1 MSTDEYGDR
10 KWLFSADAQDDRG
23 RLAASRFLNV
33 DTLEKIARANEFI
46 QGKYYDNKY
55 VNGVTIRD
63 NDVHPEFLQFIR
75 DAAEYVKKVDVTTYT
90 LNDKDQR
97 EFYDNVFAKWDR
109 FSNDTRAFYDK
120 YVELLQMNK
129 TTNKWESIPSSQRS
143 AAYSA
148 AGNNPS
154 DYRVNFK
161 KFTQGQRAAFVGPYY
176 TGSLLLA
183 GDLPPATGSFHEGS
197 AILDANMFRN
207 LFEKTYNPNWS
218 ATIFS
223 SLAGVAGKLY
233 SVFTTLPPTP
243 PGEKRFH
250 VKLGEL
256 VRETLFRSSQA
267 AVEDAEEVAERAT
280 VTLDCVE
287 CGLITRK
294 NGKMYVNVNGKE
306 EPVDVT
312 DEWTKKAFEDSN
324 KCYGTYV
331 RAANSTECEKFLFE
345 SLLSDNS
352 TDLDNWLSKN
362 QNKDFFKVARE
373 DIKNLHPVLAVRI
386 LQQFGFRKYQT
397 TDENGMT
404 IWKIESVNHW
414 LKNYMKQRF
423 NNDAKLTNLI
433 KENETWHIIT
443 YLDLVSQYVNCNP
456 AILNKNYTKDPHQA
470 LSQLEKTDLGRKL
483 DLEYEQPRRHTSVDM
498 GRLRG
503 HLFVSKAYRNP
514 FFVNTG
520 GVVATPWGRQYTP
533 GLSMLRGGAMSGGGK
548 ECEYVRERIN
558 RSGTVASY
566 DMIAK
571 FIHSF
576 ETQLARKNKT
586 LSADTSRKIKENL
599 NKYKQTETELLRT
612 LCYLEE
618 YNTLMDEFRNYNS
631 EILTEANMQKIV
643 NRFDVL
649 SDKHGSVENQLV
661 NIISKISD
669 LLEDEDKNADGY
681 KQVTTRD
688 V

>member
-1 MSTDEYGDR
+1 M
-10 KWLFSADAQDDRG
+10 
-23 RLAASRFLNV
+23 
-33 DTLEKIARANEFI
+33 
-46 QGKYYDNKY
+46 
-55 VNGVTIRD
+55 
-63 NDVHPEFLQFIR
+63 
-75 DAAEYVKKVDVTTYT
+75 
-90 LNDKDQR
+90 
-97 EFYDNVFAKWDR
+97 EFYNNVFAKWDR

-120 YVELLQMNK
+120 YVELLQKN
-129 TTNKWESIPSSQRS
+129 TAGVWEIIPSSQRS
-143 AAYSA
+143 TAYSA
-148 AGNNPS
+148 AGNSPS
-154 DYRVNFK
+154 EYRVNFK
-161 KFTQGQRAAFVGPYY
+161 KVNATSPSWVGKT
-176 TGSLLLA
+176 TGGNTLLA
-183 GDLPPATGSFHEGS
+183 IDLPPATSSFHNGS
-197 AILDANMFRN
+197 QIEDDDLFRN
-207 LFEKTYNPNWS
+207 LFSVTYNPNWAPANNNWS
-218 ATIFS
+218 MLNVLTGAFE
-223 SLAGVAGKLY
+223 AVK
-233 SVFTTLPPTP
+233 SVGNSIAQKVWTLFQTLPATP
-243 PGEKRFH
+243 QGDKRFH

-306 EPVDVT
+306 EPVDVK